1 MTMWAA
7 LLIVLAV
14 FAFGDFMG
22 VITKAKV
29 PSLFVIMCSFLV
41 LFMTKVIPA
50 NVMATAGLTQIA
62 QISIALL
69 LVNMGSSVELKQFKR
84 EWRTVACSALSMLI
98 AIIGCL
104 VLIPVIGRENVLV
117 AGPVVN
123 GGIVATTTVIQAAT
137 SKGLEMAAALA
148 AFLYATQKFVGTL
161 PASYFGLKCA
171 RRFLAQYRE
180 EKAAGRL
187 EEANKPADTEA
198 PVEKKQTFAERY
210 DKYYTVYTCLAIGAA
225 CAYVASVVAKLTH
238 GWIGL
243 ALGCMIL
250 GIVLRNVGLIPP
262 NIMRTKGVS
271 VGFFMFG
278 SMCVIV
284 PSLSKVDLRMLGSLG
299 IAAVSVFALF
309 LIGIYVAFKFLPF
322 WKIVGDKDLSIG
334 IAMCQTLGYPGT
346 QLISDEIAK
355 AVGETQDEID
365 YLSAKIS
372 TAYVIAWFTSVT
384 ILSVF
389 VASIMANML

>member
-50 NVMATAGLTQIA
+50 NVVATAGLTQIA

-161 PASYFGLKCA
+161 PAS
-171 RRFLAQYRE
+171 
-180 EKAAGRL
+180 
-187 EEANKPADTEA
+187 
-198 PVEKKQTFAERY
+198 
-210 DKYYTVYTCLAIGAA
+210 
-225 CAYVASVVAKLTH
+225 
-238 GWIGL
+238 
-243 ALGCMIL
+243 
-250 GIVLRNVGLIPP
+250 
-262 NIMRTKGVS
+262 
-271 VGFFMFG
+271 
-278 SMCVIV
+278 
-284 PSLSKVDLRMLGSLG
+284 
-299 IAAVSVFALF
+299 
-309 LIGIYVAFKFLPF
+309 
-322 WKIVGDKDLSIG
+322 
-334 IAMCQTLGYPGT
+334 
-346 QLISDEIAK
+346 
-355 AVGETQDEID
+355 
-365 YLSAKIS
+365 
-372 TAYVIAWFTSVT
+372 
-384 ILSVF
+384 
-389 VASIMANML
+389 

>member
-1 MTMWAA
+1 MWAA

-22 VITKAKV
+22 VVTKAKV

-50 NVMATAGLTQIA
+50 DVVATAGLSKIA
-62 QISIALL
+62 TISIALL
-69 LVNMGSSVELKQFKR
+69 LVNMGSSVELKQFKK
-84 EWRTVACSALSMLI
+84 EWRTVACSALSMVI
-98 AIIGCL
+98 AIIGCV

-171 RRFLAQYRE
+171 RRFLVQYRA
-180 EKAAGRL
+180 EKAAGKVAEGTKP
-187 EEANKPADTEA
+187 EEGKQE
-198 PVEKKQTFAERY
+198 EKKKTFAERY

-250 GIVLRNVGLIPP
+250 GIVLRNLGLIPP

-284 PSLSKVDLRMLGSLG
+284 PSLAKVNLSMLGSLG
-299 IAAVSVFALF
+299 IAAIAVFALF
-309 LIGIYVAFKFLPF
+309 LIGTYVAFKILPF

-346 QLISDEIAK
+346 QLISDEVAK

-372 TAYVIAWFTSVT
+372 TAYVIAGFTSVT

>member
-22 VITKAKV
+22 VVTKAKV

-50 NVMATAGLTQIA
+50 NVVATAGLSQIA
-62 QISIALL
+62 SISIALL
-69 LVNMGSSVELKQFKR
+69 LVNMGSSVELKQFKK

-171 RRFLAQYRE
+171 RRFLVQYRE
-180 EKAAGRL
+180 EKAAGKL
-187 EEANKPADTEA
+187 TETKKEAEESPA
-198 PVEKKQTFAERY
+198 EKKQTFAERY

-250 GIVLRNVGLIPP
+250 GIVLRNLGLIPA
-262 NIMRTKGVS
+262 NIMRTKGMS

-284 PSLSKVDLRMLGSLG
+284 PSLAKVNLNMLGSLG
-299 IAAVSVFALF
+299 IAAVSVFSLF
-309 LIGIYVAFKFLPF
+309 LIGNYVAFKILPF

-346 QLISDEIAK
+346 QLISDEVAK

-372 TAYVIAWFTSVT
+372 TAYVIAGFTSVT